1 MLQAAAVTPPFVNL
15 VDKMPISFDTLAYAK
30 KLEAVGFTR
39 EQAEVQTEAIRT
51 QAEAIDASRKKSL
64 AELEL
69 YAHKQMVSREDF
81 LALRADFQSLRGEI
95 WRLDNQMISNKHEIL
110 KWVVRT
116 MIGLAAFI
124 CSVIGMAVAFFMK

>member
-1 MLQAAAVTPPFVNL
+1 
-15 VDKMPISFDTLAYAK
+15 MPISFDTLAYAK
-30 KLEAVGFTR
+30 KLESVGFNR
-39 EQAEVQTEAIRT
+39 EQAEVQAEAFRK

-64 AELEL
+64 AEIEL
-69 YAHKQMVSREDF
+69 YARKQMASREDF
-81 LALRADFQSLRGEI
+81 LALRADLQSIRGEI

-124 CSVIGMAVAFFMK
+124 CSVIGMAAVFLMK